1 MSRLIYILWHFQI
14 KRHINYSILYI
25 QHKYIQYK
33 YIQYKYRNLIQI
45 RFSKEFISEAA
56 EKQQE
61 TVLFPVE
68 LPEYFSHV
76 NCKFNKELF
85 ERHMDA
91 GFLPCHSA
99 LDLNALKNVLN
110 NLHLTIK
117 FTLEPAKFD
126 NFGKTSV
133 INFYTLQFYYM
144 KMVTYKQMYFT
155 RKRTSTIISIITVI
169 IRTIWNIIFPS
180 IWQNVF

>member
-1 MSRLIYILWHFQI
+1 
-14 KRHINYSILYI
+14 
-25 QHKYIQYK
+25 
-33 YIQYKYRNLIQI
+33 
-45 RFSKEFISEAA
+45 
-56 EKQQE
+56 
-61 TVLFPVE
+61 
-68 LPEYFSHV
+68 
-76 NCKFNKELF
+76 
-85 ERHMDA
+85 MDA

-99 LDLNALKNVLN
+99 LDLHALKNVLN

-169 IRTIWNIIFPS
+169 IRTI
-180 IWQNVF
+180 